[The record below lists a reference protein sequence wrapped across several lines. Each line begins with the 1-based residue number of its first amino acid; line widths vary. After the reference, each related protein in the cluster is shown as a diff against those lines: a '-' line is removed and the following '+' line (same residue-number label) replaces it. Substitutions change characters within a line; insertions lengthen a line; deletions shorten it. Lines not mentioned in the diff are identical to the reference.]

1 MAMSS
6 RIDND
11 SKRSKSPDEKIWD
24 TRAYFE
30 SLGEPDTPEYEFV
43 HGIGDATSRSHA
55 MKSYWKHKK
64 SEKRRQEDTRHI
76 KPALRT
82 LLPSEVQRE
91 DQPAGP
97 SQPQQFQPT
106 EDTSLHPHNSSVSVS
121 NARAP
126 GIAEQLFSGFNFALS
141 SALGQDV
148 EFSSF
153 QILAHHHRYFYHCKY
168 RWNGLC
174 HKKKSKILTSPFDIL
189 GLGMHADFIYSGL
202 RSQSI
207 SPFRD
212 IWIPID
218 LSNAASFNGILAH
231 AAADLNGRREDE
243 DKSEILKF
251 KTEAIG
257 TINLWLKSST
267 SAIKDKVVAG
277 VVRLLTFEVRCI
289 LLFCSSC
296 RLDKLDLLRSI

>member
-1 MAMSS
+1 MSS

-126 GIAEQLFSGFNFALS
+126 GIAQQLFSGFNFALS

-153 QILAHHHRYFYHCKY
+153 QILAHHHRYFYH
-168 RWNGLC
+168 W
-174 HKKKSKILTSPFDIL
+174 
-189 GLGMHADFIYSGL
+189 LGMHADFIYSGL

-277 VVRLLTFEVRCI
+277 VVRLLTFEAYSGLGDRSGD
-289 LLFCSSC
+289 FANK
-296 RLDKLDLLRSI
+296 KLS